1 MHEYALSD
9 RWQRYQDV
17 SGEHA
22 ESRLVFDGLVF
33 VLVNG
38 KLLGFD
44 VRFFRLLGGTGPNNA
59 PIVEPRTFL
68 TVALLNSFLDT
79 KMLQLAVAELTG

>member
-1 MHEYALSD
+1 M
-9 RWQRYQDV
+9 
-17 SGEHA
+17 
-22 ESRLVFDGLVF
+22 VFDGLVF

-44 VRFFRLLGGTGPNNA
+44 VRFFWALGGTRPNDA

-79 KMLQLAVAELTG
+79 KMLQLAVAELTGSVHSYGLPETRLSLESEPQ